1 MARKPRPRGERLRV
15 RGHTFYIT
23 EHAHAYVV
31 RSVGIKYGA
40 TIDQARLALFE
51 YLGRKKWTRICAM
64 PYRHMWTGEIGEERP
79 CASVVFYFNIGKRED
94 YKPKDRDR
102 YKP

>member
-1 MARKPRPRGERLRV
+1 MARKPRPRGERV
-15 RGHTFYIT
+15 RARGLDFYIT

-31 RSVGIKYGA
+31 RNNTVKWGA
-40 TIDQARLALFE
+40 TVDQSRLALFQ
-51 YLGRKKWTRICAM
+51 YLGKKKWTAIAAM
-64 PYRHMWTGEIGEERP
+64 PYRYMYTSEIGEEVP
-79 CASVVFYFNIGKRED
+79 CSSVVFYFNIGKREH